1 MVAHLFQLHQ
11 NVQKLR
17 SVTVAIH
24 TLDVSA
30 QYLLVEL
37 ALQLAHPY
45 ENIHFLLGRDLGLHI
60 RLESPEDEGSQK
72 SVNFLDDF
80 TFLLLLLHSLLV
92 SDFLVFL
99 VLWRQLHIKEIV
111 ELVGGVE
118 ESRHQEV

>member
-1 MVAHLFQLHQ
+1 M
-11 NVQKLR
+11 
-17 SVTVAIH
+17 
-24 TLDVSA
+24 
-30 QYLLVEL
+30 
-37 ALQLAHPY
+37 
-45 ENIHFLLGRDLGLHI
+45 
-60 RLESPEDEGSQK
+60 
-72 SVNFLDDF
+72 NFLDDF